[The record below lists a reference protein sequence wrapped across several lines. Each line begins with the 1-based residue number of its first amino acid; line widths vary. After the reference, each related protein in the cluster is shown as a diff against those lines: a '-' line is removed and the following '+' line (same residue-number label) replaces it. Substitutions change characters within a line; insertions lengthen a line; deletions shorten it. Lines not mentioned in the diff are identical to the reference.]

1 MTLRPPTSTSRT
13 PRLTGSQA
21 IAWPLRTGV
30 PPPWNGLNLSAD
42 RADEYDVHRHVARVL
57 LYTGVM
63 VAVVGMS
70 KAHAAFS
77 VPGYDYTGSSR
88 FSWSLAYIAL
98 LCLAAYGLGLP
109 DLARG
114 RRVTVVAAVGA
125 TSGGALGISA
135 FQLVVGT
142 ALLPRWVVFGSALVL
157 APWFVLC
164 AAIARDGH
172 HRAEGRDRVVLVA
185 GPGEAAVLED
195 ELTEAPERPAV
206 IVACLGVDEAHAA
219 NETSSPLLEIARA
232 QRASV
237 VVLDRHAQAD
247 ETIVAQAG
255 ALHAAG
261 VRIRT
266 LSLFYEQW
274 LGKLPVSE
282 LERVS
287 LMFDIGE
294 LHRARYGRIKRLLDT
309 TLALG
314 GLVALGVAMPFVLA
328 GNALANRGP
337 LFFRQVR
344 VGKQGQTFEILKF
357 RTMKPDE
364 GAALAGEWTSE
375 ADPRI
380 TPFGNLLR
388 RSHLDEL
395 PQVWNIL
402 RGDLAVVGPRP
413 EQPRYVADLT
423 EKLPFYDLR
432 HLVRP
437 GLTGWAQVKY
447 GYAGTEA
454 DALEKLQYEFFYLR
468 RQSMAFDLQVMG
480 RTLRSVLKGAGR

>member
-1 MTLRPPTSTSRT
+1 
-13 PRLTGSQA
+13 
-21 IAWPLRTGV
+21 
-30 PPPWNGLNLSAD
+30 
-42 RADEYDVHRHVARVL
+42 VHRHVARVL
-57 LYTGVM
+57 LYAGVV

-70 KAHAAFS
+70 KAHAALS
-77 VPGYDYTGSSR
+77 VPGYDYTGSFR
-88 FSWSLAYIAL
+88 FSWSLAFIAL

-114 RRVTVVAAVGA
+114 RRVAVVAAAGA
-125 TSGGALGISA
+125 TGGGALGISGL
-135 FQLVVGT
+135 QLVAGT
-142 ALLPRWVVFGSALVL
+142 ALLPRGVVFGAAVVL
-157 APWFVLC
+157 MPWFILC
-164 AAIARDGH
+164 AALARDGRS
-172 HRAEGRDRVVLVA
+172 RAEGRDRVVLVA

-195 ELTEAPERPAV
+195 ELTQAPERPAV
-206 IVACLGVDEAHAA
+206 VVACLGVEQAHAA
-219 NETSSPLLEIARA
+219 NETSRPLLEIARA

-261 VRIRT
+261 VRVRT

-294 LHRARYGRIKRLLDT
+294 LHRARYGRVKRLLDT
-309 TLALG
+309 VLAAA
-314 GLVALGVAMPFVLA
+314 GLVALGLVLPVVVV
-328 GNALANRGP
+328 GNAFGNRGP

-357 RTMKPDE
+357 RTMISVDDAPM
-364 GAALAGEWTSE
+364 AGEWTSE

-468 RQSMAFDLQVMG
+468 RQGMAFDLQVMG
-480 RTLRSVLKGAGR
+480 RTLRSVLRGGGR

>member
-1 MTLRPPTSTSRT
+1 M
-13 PRLTGSQA
+13 
-21 IAWPLRTGV
+21 
-30 PPPWNGLNLSAD
+30 
-42 RADEYDVHRHVARVL
+42 HRHVARVL
-57 LYTGVM
+57 LYAGV
-63 VAVVGMS
+63 VAAVVGMS
-70 KAHAAFS
+70 KAHAALS

-114 RRVTVVAAVGA
+114 RRVAVVAAAGA
-125 TSGGALGISA
+125 TSGGALGISVL
-135 FQLVVGT
+135 QLVAGT
-142 ALLPRWVVFGSALVL
+142 ALLPRWVVFGSAMVL

-164 AAIARDGH
+164 SALARDGRS
-172 HRAEGRDRVVLVA
+172 RAEGRDRVVLVA
-185 GPGEAAVLED
+185 GPGEGVVLDD
-195 ELTEAPERPAV
+195 ELNQSPERPAV
-206 IVACLGVDEAHAA
+206 VVARLGVEEAHAA
-219 NETSSPLLEIARA
+219 DEHATPLLDLARA

-255 ALHAAG
+255 LLHAAG
-261 VRIRT
+261 VRVRT

-294 LHRARYGRIKRLLDT
+294 LHRARYGRVKRLLDAA
-309 TLALG
+309 LAAG
-314 GLVALGVAMPFVLA
+314 GLVVLAIAMPFVLG

-337 LFFRQVR
+337 LFFRQIR
-344 VGKQGQTFEILKF
+344 VGKQGRTFEILKF
-357 RTMKPDE
+357 RTMTTDLDA
-364 GAALAGEWTSE
+364 GTTGEWTSE

-380 TPFGNLLR
+380 TRFGNLLR
-388 RSHLDEL
+388 RTHLDEL

-413 EQPRYVADLT
+413 EQPRYVGDLT

-468 RQSMAFDLQVMG
+468 RQSLAFDLQIMG
-480 RTLRSVLKGAGR
+480 RTVRSVVGGAGR

>member
-1 MTLRPPTSTSRT
+1 
-13 PRLTGSQA
+13 
-21 IAWPLRTGV
+21 
-30 PPPWNGLNLSAD
+30 
-42 RADEYDVHRHVARVL
+42 
-57 LYTGVM
+57 
-63 VAVVGMS
+63 
-70 KAHAAFS
+70 
-77 VPGYDYTGSSR
+77 
-88 FSWSLAYIAL
+88 
-98 LCLAAYGLGLP
+98 
-109 DLARG
+109 
-114 RRVTVVAAVGA
+114 
-125 TSGGALGISA
+125 
-135 FQLVVGT
+135 
-142 ALLPRWVVFGSALVL
+142 
-157 APWFVLC
+157 VLC
-164 AAIARDGH
+164 AAIARDGRS
-172 HRAEGRDRVVLVA
+172 RAEGRDRVVLVA

-206 IVACLGVDEAHAA
+206 VVAYLGVNEAHAA

-237 VVLDRHAQAD
+237 IVLDRHAQAD

-261 VRIRT
+261 VRVRT

-314 GLVALGVAMPFVLA
+314 GLVVLGIAVPFVL
-328 GNALANRGP
+328 
-337 LFFRQVR
+337 
-344 VGKQGQTFEILKF
+344 ILKF
-357 RTMKPDE
+357 RTMKPDD
-364 GAALAGEWTSE
+364 GSALAGEWTSE

-468 RQSMAFDLQVMG
+468 RQSMGFDLQVMG

>member
-1 MTLRPPTSTSRT
+1 
-13 PRLTGSQA
+13 
-21 IAWPLRTGV
+21 
-30 PPPWNGLNLSAD
+30 
-42 RADEYDVHRHVARVL
+42 
-57 LYTGVM
+57 
-63 VAVVGMS
+63 
-70 KAHAAFS
+70 
-77 VPGYDYTGSSR
+77 
-88 FSWSLAYIAL
+88 

-114 RRVTVVAAVGA
+114 RRVAVVAALGA

-135 FQLVVGT
+135 FQLVTGT
-142 ALLPRWVVFGSALVL
+142 ALLPRAVVLGAAVILV
-157 APWFVLC
+157 PWFVLC
-164 AAIARDGH
+164 ATLARDGRS
-172 HRAEGRDRVVLVA
+172 RAEGRDRVVLVA
-185 GPGEAAVLED
+185 GPGEAVMLDD
-195 ELTEAPERPAV
+195 ELLEAPERPGV
-206 IVACLGVDEAHAA
+206 VVARLSVEVAHAP
-219 NETSSPLLEIARA
+219 NEHSSPLLDVARA

-247 ETIVAQAG
+247 ETVVAQAG
-255 ALHAAG
+255 ALHATG
-261 VRIRT
+261 VRVRT

-294 LHRARYGRIKRLLDT
+294 LHRARYGRVKHLLDT
-309 TLALG
+309 VLAIG
-314 GLVALGVAMPFVLA
+314 GSVALVLMIPLVLA
-328 GNALANRGP
+328 GNLLANRGP
-337 LFFRQVR
+337 LFFRQTR
-344 VGKQGQTFEILKF
+344 VGKQGRTFEILKF
-357 RTMKPDE
+357 RTMVPGDGRTLE
-364 GAALAGEWTSE
+364 GEWTKE
-375 ADPRI
+375 DDPRI

-395 PQVWNIL
+395 PQMWNIL
-402 RGDLAVVGPRP
+402 QGDLAVVGPRP
-413 EQPRYVADLT
+413 EQPRYVAELT

-468 RQSMAFDLQVMG
+468 RQSLAFDLQVMG
-480 RTLRSVLKGAGR
+480 RTVRSVLRRAGR

>member
-1 MTLRPPTSTSRT
+1 M
-13 PRLTGSQA
+13 
-21 IAWPLRTGV
+21 
-30 PPPWNGLNLSAD
+30 
-42 RADEYDVHRHVARVL
+42 HRHVARVL
-57 LYTGVM
+57 LYAGVIA
-63 VAVVGMS
+63 AVVVMS
-70 KAHAAFS
+70 KAHATLS

-88 FSWSLAYIAL
+88 FSWSIIYIAL

-114 RRVTVVAAVGA
+114 RRVAVVAAAGA
-125 TSGGALGISA
+125 TIGGALGISVL
-135 FQLVVGT
+135 QLVAGT
-142 ALLPRWVVFGSALVL
+142 ALLPRWVIFGSALVL

-164 AAIARDGH
+164 SAIARDGRS
-172 HRAEGRDRVVLVA
+172 RAEGRDRVVLVA
-185 GPGEAAVLED
+185 GPGEGVVLED
-195 ELTEAPERPAV
+195 ELNESPERPAV
-206 IVACLGVDEAHAA
+206 VIARLGVEEAHAA
-219 NETSSPLLEIARA
+219 NEYSSPLLDVARA

-255 ALHAAG
+255 LLHGAG
-261 VRIRT
+261 VRVRT

-282 LERVS
+282 LQRVS

-294 LHRARYGRIKRLLDT
+294 LHRARYGRVKRLLDT
-309 TLALG
+309 ALAAG
-314 GLVALGVAMPFVLA
+314 GLLVLGLGLPFVLV

-337 LFFRQVR
+337 LFFRQIR
-344 VGKQGQTFEILKF
+344 VGKQGRTFEILKF
-357 RTMKPDE
+357 RTMTTDCDA
-364 GAALAGEWTSE
+364 GTTGEWTSE

-380 TPFGNLLR
+380 TRFGSLLR

-402 RGDLAVVGPRP
+402 RGDLALVGPRP
-413 EQPRYVADLT
+413 EQPRYVGDLT

-468 RQSMAFDLQVMG
+468 RQSLAFDLQIMG
-480 RTLRSVLKGAGR
+480 RTVRSVLGRAGR

>member
-1 MTLRPPTSTSRT
+1 M
-13 PRLTGSQA
+13 
-21 IAWPLRTGV
+21 
-30 PPPWNGLNLSAD
+30 
-42 RADEYDVHRHVARVL
+42 VL
-57 LYTGVM
+57 
-63 VAVVGMS
+63 
-70 KAHAAFS
+70 
-77 VPGYDYTGSSR
+77 D
-88 FSWSLAYIAL
+88 
-98 LCLAAYGLGLP
+98 
-109 DLARG
+109 
-114 RRVTVVAAVGA
+114 
-125 TSGGALGISA
+125 
-135 FQLVVGT
+135 
-142 ALLPRWVVFGSALVL
+142 
-157 APWFVLC
+157 
-164 AAIARDGH
+164 
-172 HRAEGRDRVVLVA
+172 
-185 GPGEAAVLED
+185 D
-195 ELTEAPERPAV
+195 ELDESPERPAV
-206 IVACLGVDEAHAA
+206 VVARLGVDQAHATD
-219 NETSSPLLEIARA
+219 EQSTPLLNIARA

-255 ALHAAG
+255 LLHATG
-261 VRIRT
+261 VRVRT

-309 TLALG
+309 VLAAG
-314 GLVALGVAMPFVLA
+314 GLVALALVLPCVVA

-337 LFFRQVR
+337 LFFRQIR
-344 VGKQGQTFEILKF
+344 VGKQGRTFEILKF
-357 RTMKPDE
+357 RTMTPGD
-364 GAALAGEWTSE
+364 GAGPTGEWTSE

-380 TPFGNLLR
+380 TPFGSLLR
-388 RSHLDEL
+388 RTHLDEL
-395 PQVWNIL
+395 PQVWNVL
-402 RGDLAVVGPRP
+402 RGDLAIVGPRP

-468 RQSMAFDLQVMG
+468 RQSLAFDLQIMG
-480 RTLRSVLKGAGR
+480 RTVRSVLAGAGR